1 MSSQAGSGA
10 PQQGGGAAQGS
21 RFYAIYVT
29 GGYEERVVAVLGER
43 ARTLQLDVRSIV
55 YSPDLKGVVFVEVGD
70 VKDLYYLIRGV
81 RNIKRR
87 RPTMVSVDDILKL
100 VKPPAA
106 AEPIAKGDVIQ
117 VIGGPFKGMRGRIIE
132 VRKGEVDVN
141 LLEGD
146 SKIIVTIPIDQV
158 KPVGKER
165 EGQEEQGG

>member
-1 MSSQAGSGA
+1 MSSQAGSGT
-10 PQQGGGAAQGS
+10 PQGGGAAQGS

-70 VKDLYYLIRGV
+70 AKDLYYLIRGV

-100 VKPPAA
+100 VKPPAT